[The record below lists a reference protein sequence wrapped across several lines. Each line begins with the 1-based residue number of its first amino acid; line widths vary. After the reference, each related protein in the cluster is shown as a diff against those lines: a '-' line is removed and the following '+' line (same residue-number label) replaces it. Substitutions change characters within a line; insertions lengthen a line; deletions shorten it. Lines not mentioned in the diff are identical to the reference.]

1 MSILL
6 QPRLRTWGKATSPA
20 AKASRNPIFPRKKPS
35 GLRSD
40 EALWRAGPTGRP
52 SVRLAWRPVGM
63 LCLRE
68 ERESQHWL
76 LPSGQPPKPAGSC
89 RGPPSPEGQL
99 GRALCCCAVHQ
110 Q

>member
-52 SVRLAWRPVGM
+52 SDRLAWRPVGM
-63 LCLRE
+63 LCLQA
-68 ERESQHWL
+68 ERESEQSATERAA
-76 LPSGQPPKPAGSC
+76 PQTRPAPQGAALTCGPARPRSRRLC
-89 RGPPSPEGQL
+89 R
-99 GRALCCCAVHQ
+99 
-110 Q
+110 